1 MNLKP
6 KDGFPTL
13 IAAAVFVVVLFICIR
28 LHVHA
33 YVGTLMLLAVGG
45 AYALAG
51 RIARGSPELRREEWT
66 LHATNFGAG
75 QVADVRRGL
84 EQHGYDISVIGVS
97 EAGEPQKATSPS
109 QPLAG
114 ARLGIRDRRHPI
126 PAAGVTLLLPG
137 SAAAGKGFGM
147 VTVVDTDP
155 HEGTYAEMAQYL
167 IATLGELLP
176 DLHFKRLTYVSSDP
190 AASLRAKLPRSPRY
204 LPGRSS

>member
-1 MNLKP
+1 VNLKP

-97 EAGEPQKATSPS
+97 EA
-109 QPLAG
+109 LAG
-114 ARLGIRDRRHPI
+114 LLIAPSAKSMVSFGLL
-126 PAAGVTLLLPG
+126 VLLLLARPQG
-137 SAAAGKGFGM
+137 LMGAG
-147 VTVVDTDP
+147 
-155 HEGTYAEMAQYL
+155 
-167 IATLGELLP
+167 
-176 DLHFKRLTYVSSDP
+176 R
-190 AASLRAKLPRSPRY
+190 R
-204 LPGRSS
+204 